1 MASANRSEH
10 ALFNNVTDVLLV
22 ASDGT
27 QIPANKTILALGS
40 PVFEKE
46 FAGPLAY
53 SDDIAGERGLPMLPV
68 PFEPP
73 IVRDLIGCCR
83 PGHYETETTS
93 ADPPAM
99 LHLIDAL
106 NIYGIRGV
114 SDEFFTSELAIYS
127 PESRD
132 LVIAAYAVAFSH
144 ALEDGMRVTAEACMN
159 LPLLDLMVVLP
170 HTFPYT
176 PTFRARER
184 GRLYAFWIAR
194 SDALQALLMSDG
206 VTALP
211 WLTDPNYVFFKCDHF
226 NLNTRRLP
234 IYDNRKVIMSPKWF
248 HDLCREL
255 RKALEAKPVAD
266 TIRTFAIPDKIRTR
280 FCPKCGEENTMS
292 ALKELLSRLTDRAE
306 ALRYTVLIDTSFPER
321 LEKLLVAREKAA
333 P

>member
-1 MASANRSEH
+1 
-10 ALFNNVTDVLLV
+10 
-22 ASDGT
+22 
-27 QIPANKTILALGS
+27 
-40 PVFEKE
+40 
-46 FAGPLAY
+46 
-53 SDDIAGERGLPMLPV
+53 MLPV

-83 PGHYETETTS
+83 PGHYEIEITS

-106 NIYGIRGV
+106 NIYGIRSI
-114 SDEFFTSELAIYS
+114 SDEFFTSELGICAAA
-127 PESRD
+127 D
-132 LVIAAYAVAFSH
+132 HALAAYAVALTH
-144 ALEDGMRVTAEACMN
+144 ALEDGMRVTAEACMR
-159 LPLLDLMVVLP
+159 LPLLELMVVLP
-170 HTFPYT
+170 HTLQYT

-206 VTALP
+206 ATALP
-211 WLTDPNYVFFKCDHF
+211 WLTDPNYVFFKCNHD

-234 IYDNRKVIMSPKWF
+234 IYDKREVVMSPKWF

-266 TIRTFAIPDKIRTR
+266 TIRKFAIPDKIRTR
-280 FCPKCGEENTMS
+280 FCPKCGEDKTMR

-321 LEKLLVAREKAA
+321 LERLLAAREKAA